1 MYRAILVDDEEMV
14 LHGLKNHVN
23 WQRHG
28 VEIVGAFP
36 DGQEAWD
43 YVREHPVDLVVT
55 DVCTP
60 FMDGI
65 ELAKRVREAHP
76 QTKILF
82 VSGHADV
89 AYLKDALKLDAVDYI
104 LKSIDLDEMDQ
115 TLTRVVGMIG
125 EEQARE
131 KKLYEMEELL
141 AQSMPLL
148 RSRRLASLLRLWESD
163 EDEATA
169 LSEMQYLGIPLDAS
183 THYAVMVVRLVNKWQ
198 AISGM
203 NEKERML
210 FSLKIQTI
218 CEDALLRHGS
228 SICFKDRLSE
238 YILIV
243 NAEGEDCETALL
255 GVAADVRERLQAELS
270 LTVSIGISGRFIG
283 IYKIRDAYES
293 ACEAIEMRYLIDS
306 ELPISVNKYEE
317 VDDLKS
323 TRERAEK
330 EIGEAIMNGDA
341 AAVRKARLG
350 LMESVHQIP
359 SEDEQ
364 QNFLVFLLLL
374 PARLLT
380 SLSTREKGVY
390 ASQRRLL
397 DRFLSCQGPD
407 EQEELIA
414 QAYEEVTQLLQ
425 RRSAPQP
432 SAVIQRVKEII
443 GKKYAERLS
452 VSSLAQEVYLTP
464 TYLCVL
470 FKQQTGKTIN
480 EYITLERVRRAKE
493 LLTDS
498 GILLYDVCF
507 MVGYLSPSYFSKLF
521 KKYTGLTPS
530 EYRESAMLG
539 SWKGNKA

>member
-1 MYRAILVDDEEMV
+1 MYKAILVDDEEAV
-14 LHGLKNHVN
+14 LSGLKNHVN

-36 DGQEAWD
+36 NGQEAWN
-43 YVREHPVDLVVT
+43 YVRERPVDLVVT

-65 ELAKRVREAHP
+65 ELAKRVRAAHP
-76 QTKILF
+76 RTKILF

-115 TLTRVVGMIG
+115 TLTRVMGIIG

-131 KKLYEMEELL
+131 KKLYEMEEML

-148 RSRRLASLLRLWESD
+148 RNRRLASLLRERD

-169 LSEMQYLGIPLDAS
+169 LSELQYLGIPLEAS
-183 THYAVMVVRLVNKWQ
+183 VHYAVMVVRLANKWQ
-198 AISGM
+198 AIGGM

-218 CEDALLRHGS
+218 CEEVLLRHGS

-243 NAEGEDCETALL
+243 NAEREDCETTLL
-255 GVAADVRERLQAELS
+255 GVAANVRERLQAELG
-270 LTVSIGISGRFIG
+270 LIVSIGISGRFTG
-283 IYKIRDAYES
+283 IFRIRDAYQS

-317 VDDLKS
+317 VDDLKI

-341 AAVRKARLG
+341 EAVRRARLS
-350 LMESVHQIP
+350 MIEYVRQIP

-364 QNFLVFLLLL
+364 QNFLMFLLLL
-374 PARLLT
+374 PGRLLT
-380 SLSTREKGVY
+380 NLSTREKGVY
-390 ASQRRLL
+390 ASQRRLVE
-397 DRFLSCQGPD
+397 RFLSCRGE

-414 QAYEEVTQLLQ
+414 QAYEEVTALIQ

-432 SAVIQRVKEII
+432 SAVIQRVREII
-443 GKKYAERLS
+443 GSKYAERLS

-470 FKQQTGKTIN
+470 FKQQTGRTIN
-480 EYITLERVRRAKE
+480 EYITLERIRRAKE

-530 EYRESAMLG
+530 EYRENAMLG
-539 SWKGNKA
+539 AWKGNKV